1 MKELPPRST
10 RGKRMS
16 DLIGEEKEYDGVFW
30 EQEIF
35 KETQTDDEYME
46 DEEEE
51 KGKEDKFDDDF
62 FHQESSDD
70 EIQEPALE
78 KKEKSEKPETNHQKL
93 QKKKKKKLKI
103 EKVPGITQKEM
114 LEQAAIVEMYNT
126 HDLKKLISLEE
137 NNKVNLVAQKDKKIN
152 ATWRYTESNRNGKR
166 KITIW
171 HTEPLSNFIISKPK
185 KKICSI
191 TGQAAKYTDPLT
203 GLHYSNKEAFKKIRD
218 DYYSAQEK
226 IIQEHVKNL
235 EEQLNQY
242 S

>member
-1 MKELPPRST
+1 MFQNEN
-10 RGKRMS
+10 
-16 DLIGEEKEYDGVFW
+16 
-30 EQEIF
+30 
-35 KETQTDDEYME
+35 
-46 DEEEE
+46 DEENEDTSDEDRE
-51 KGKEDKFDDDF
+51 KNKK
-62 FHQESSDD
+62 
-70 EIQEPALE
+70 PPE
-78 KKEKSEKPETNHQKL
+78 KPEKSEKPETNHQKL

>member
-1 MKELPPRST
+1 
-10 RGKRMS
+10 
-16 DLIGEEKEYDGVFW
+16 
-30 EQEIF
+30 
-35 KETQTDDEYME
+35 ME

-114 LEQAAIVEMYNT
+114 LEQAAIVEMYTT

-152 ATWRYTESNRNGKR
+152 AT
-166 KITIW
+166 
-171 HTEPLSNFIISKPK
+171 
-185 KKICSI
+185 
-191 TGQAAKYTDPLT
+191 
-203 GLHYSNKEAFKKIRD
+203 
-218 DYYSAQEK
+218 
-226 IIQEHVKNL
+226 
-235 EEQLNQY
+235 
-242 S
+242 